1 MNCDLMSNVEPTV
14 EELIVEP
21 IVEEL
26 IVEPT
31 VEELIVEPTVEELI
45 VEPTV
50 EELIVEPIVED
61 EIDKDNFEL
70 IKEIFTIINKNI
82 ETYYDLMEMRIDHH
96 YLRQPI
102 FKEKLYDMIPKL
114 KKKYKSHKLTCLHNN
129 SLDKQKFPT
138 INMIRQILK
147 CNKLKLTPQILCKG
161 YNKINNQKI
170 IERYYIIKK
179 IV

>member
-1 MNCDLMSNVEPTV
+1 MSNVDEPMD
-14 EELIVEP
+14 EPMDKPMDESMVEP
-21 IVEEL
+21 MGESMD
-26 IVEPT
+26 EPMD
-31 VEELIVEPTVEELI
+31 EPMDKPMDKPMGESM
-45 VEPTV
+45 
-50 EELIVEPIVED
+50 D
-61 EIDKDNFEL
+61 ESIDKDNFEL
-70 IKEIFTIINKNI
+70 IKEIFNIINKKI
-82 ETYYDLMEMRIDHH
+82 ETYYDLMEMRIDQH

-147 CNKLKLTPQILCKG
+147 CNKLKLTPKFLCKG

>member
-1 MNCDLMSNVEPTV
+1 MNCDLMSNVEVIVEPMAMDEPIVEPMAMDEPTV

-21 IVEEL
+21 
-26 IVEPT
+26 
-31 VEELIVEPTVEELI
+31 
-45 VEPTV
+45 
-50 EELIVEPIVED
+50 IVEPIVED